1 VQVLRIVTL
10 GSETGK
16 GGFFPEGLNG
26 KINSP
31 VGFNV
36 SANAFG
42 GYPGNQVHIAKW
54 ILSCVLTLVLEFM
67 LEVLHITMRWC
78 SPSGQIA
85 TQCRYA
91 LLDNGAKDQ

>member
-1 VQVLRIVTL
+1 VLRIVTL

-36 SANAFG
+36 SANAYG
-42 GYPGNQVHIAKW
+42 GYP
-54 ILSCVLTLVLEFM
+54 
-67 LEVLHITMRWC
+67 
-78 SPSGQIA
+78 
-85 TQCRYA
+85 
-91 LLDNGAKDQ
+91 DNKVCI